1 MKNKKENNKKLSNMD
16 FWSDFTKKFDS
27 GNGVTTA
34 ITTRESKDSKEVTV
48 NSFFT
53 NKLPKLKIGTR
64 EISVEVSSTEQE
76 DQDLLHF
83 LSKKVK

>member
-1 MKNKKENNKKLSNMD
+1 MPNKKDNNKKD
-16 FWSDFTKKFDS
+16 YWSDFNEKFDF
-27 GNGVTTA
+27 GNGATFA
-34 ITTRESKDSKEVTV
+34 ITTRQSPEDKEFVV
-48 NSFFT
+48 NSFYT